1 MSVNDSELERIRML
15 KMAQMRSDMISKDQK
30 IKVQVYSTNS
40 CPYCHMAKQYL
51 NQRNVEFEDI
61 DVNLDQKS
69 AQYMFS
75 STGQMGV
82 PQINIGGNWVI
93 GFDRAKIDMLLSLD

>member
-1 MSVNDSELERIRML
+1 MESTDPELDRIRML
-15 KMAQMRSDMISKDQK
+15 KMMQMRSDIGQKETK

-40 CPYCHMAKQYL
+40 CPYCHLAKQYL
-51 NQRNVEFEDI
+51 KQKNVEFEEI
-61 DVNLDQKS
+61 DVASDPKS
-69 AQYMFS
+69 AQFMFS

-93 GFDRAKIDMLLSLD
+93 GFDRAKIDALLSLD